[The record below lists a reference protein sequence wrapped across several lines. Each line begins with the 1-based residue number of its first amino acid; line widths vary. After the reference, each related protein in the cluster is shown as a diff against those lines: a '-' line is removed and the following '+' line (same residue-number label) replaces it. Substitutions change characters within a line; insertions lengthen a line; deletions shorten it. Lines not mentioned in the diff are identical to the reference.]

1 MGPGKPDYSTLEV
14 DERDHTLPEVVVKPN
29 VHDYPEALDTTAK
42 EVVPPTTT
50 GVAAHRSGTI
60 CGIRKRNFWI
70 LLVLILLIVIG
81 VAVGVGVGVGT
92 SNQSKGDS
100 SAASSTTTSRTGVAA
115 NSRLAANNYTD
126 ADGFEHSQLYY
137 QDKSLVIYN
146 ADYSNA
152 TGAWTLK
159 EVVAANNVTDMTPR
173 NGTPIA
179 AGNWFN
185 DVTDSDFRVLWA
197 DKNNSIRAVYVLN
210 ESISTG
216 WNILPQID
224 NLFSIDEGS
233 SLVEYLGMCNQT
245 TTCNA
250 ADFFG
255 YEAPSSDGIQLEWRY
270 GRGDSGRLSVTSGN
284 SISPDEG
291 TAMAAAPIPKIES
304 RNMSYPI
311 VALYFV
317 QGEALVEL
325 RGGADLDWTNT
336 NLKPD
341 GSSVPVDAGAQLAA
355 MTQYRD
361 DDYNI
366 QVLMTKS
373 GGGVK
378 MAYMN
383 GDRWAWT
390 NSVEGMESV
399 MALSPIAANQ
409 LGRVYAFENST
420 AGPQIVEW
428 QRITGDMPTFQRVG
442 SVNTTRS

>member
-1 MGPGKPDYSTLEV
+1 
-14 DERDHTLPEVVVKPN
+14 
-29 VHDYPEALDTTAK
+29 
-42 EVVPPTTT
+42 
-50 GVAAHRSGTI
+50 
-60 CGIRKRNFWI
+60 
-70 LLVLILLIVIG
+70 
-81 VAVGVGVGVGT
+81 
-92 SNQSKGDS
+92 
-100 SAASSTTTSRTGVAA
+100 
-115 NSRLAANNYTD
+115 
-126 ADGFEHSQLYY
+126 
-137 QDKSLVIYN
+137 
-146 ADYSNA
+146 
-152 TGAWTLK
+152 
-159 EVVAANNVTDMTPR
+159 
-173 NGTPIA
+173 
-179 AGNWFN
+179 
-185 DVTDSDFRVLWA
+185 DSDFRVLWA

-336 NLKPD
+336 NLKREFRPFYYHQHTPYPVISLTALSLPAD